1 MSFQRSPFLILL
13 VMDPLLSSLENRG
26 LGPSISN
33 TYIAGAHTHADNIC
47 TATLYIALWL
57 PYNSKLMQC
66 RPSLLTTHCSWY
78 LTQPNV
84 KFLQCCHP
92 NLYPQHPLV
101 SWEIRS
107 SSHNIIQNVL
117 GTGGLWDLLSATRA
131 NDKAIKKARKALFAT
146 GVTGPFHGKLNPISG
161 KTLSDTCVIPI
172 LLYGRENWILPHY

>member
-33 TYIAGAHTHADNIC
+33 TYIAGAHTHADNILC

-101 SWEIRS
+101 SWEIRP
-107 SSHNIIQNVL
+107 SSHNIMQNVL
-117 GTGGLWDLLSATRA
+117 GTGGLGIFSQPQEPL
-131 NDKAIKKARKALFAT
+131 IKRSRRQERPSLQ
-146 GVTGPFHGKLNPISG
+146 
-161 KTLSDTCVIPI
+161 
-172 LLYGRENWILPHY
+172 RELPDPSMES